1 VTPFHTGTAA
11 PVGVGVVV
19 PGWLV
24 VEVGNVVTVVGGL
37 EVVVLVVVE
46 LVVVELVVVET
57 VVVVRMVDVD
67 PLPSDVEVVSNE
79 FAPPHPPDTRTTAR
93 REARMAR
100 HVIRPSSI
108 ARPGVST
115 ECPSRC

>member
-1 VTPFHTGTAA
+1 VAPFHTGTAA

-37 EVVVLVVVE
+37 VVVVFVVVVLVVVVLVVVE
-46 LVVVELVVVET
+46 TVE
-57 VVVVRMVDVD
+57 VVRMVDVD
-67 PLPSDVEVVSNE
+67 PLPLVVEVVSNE

-93 REARMAR
+93 REAKMTRP
-100 HVIRPSSI
+100 VTTPSSI

-115 ECPSRC
+115 ECSSR

>member
-1 VTPFHTGTAA
+1 VAPFHTGTAA

-37 EVVVLVVVE
+37 VVVVLVVVVLVVVE
-46 LVVVELVVVET
+46 TVE
-57 VVVVRMVDVD
+57 VVRMVVVD
-67 PLPSDVEVVSNE
+67 PLPLVVEVVSNE

-93 REARMAR
+93 REAKMTRP
-100 HVIRPSSI
+100 VTTPSSI

-115 ECPSRC
+115 ECSSR